1 MLENSMG
8 ETFKVVSLGE
18 CDERLAD
25 GLSLRRSTSHS
36 THEAVRHAHGFHQVT
51 LLLSSPGH
59 VEWHMGEDQAYSGRP
74 AAGDVVICP
83 AHVPTLVRWDRP
95 FDSVSVQISTA
106 LLDRVAGRAGR
117 KTSTLRPTA
126 MRRDDFVGTIARK
139 LAEEGGDDR
148 GLLAES
154 LGTALAIHLLR
165 EYAEEGGPVRGE
177 ARLSHDD
184 LRRVTD
190 YIESHLADELCLGR
204 LAALAELSPHH
215 FLRCFRASTG
225 ATPHQYIIG
234 RRVERAR
241 ELLLGGSGI
250 TEAAF
255 AVGFSSQ
262 SHLHQ
267 HVRRLLGVTPGEL
280 ARGAGFD

>member
-1 MLENSMG
+1 MG
-8 ETFKVVSLGE
+8 ETLKVVSWEE
-18 CDERLAD
+18 CEERLAD
-25 GLSLRRSTSHS
+25 GLSVRRATSHPA
-36 THEAVRHAHGFHQVT
+36 HEAVRHTHDFHQVT
-51 LLLSSPGH
+51 LFLSSPGR

-83 AHVPTLVRWDRP
+83 AHVPTLVLWDRP
-95 FDSVSVQISTA
+95 FDSVSVRISTA

-117 KTSTLRPTA
+117 KTGTLRPTA
-126 MRRDDFVGTIARK
+126 TRRDDFAGTIARK
-139 LAEEGGDDR
+139 LVEGGGADR

-165 EYAEEGGPVRGE
+165 EYAGEGGPARGE

-190 YIESHLADELCLGR
+190 YIEGHLADDLSLGR
-204 LAALAELSPHH
+204 LAALAGSSPHH

-225 ATPHQYIIG
+225 ATPRQYIIG

-250 TEAAF
+250 SEAAF

-267 HVRRLLGVTPGEL
+267 HVRRRLGVTPGEL
-280 ARGAGFD
+280 ARGRDSTSGHPR